1 MSPHLLLLSVLTGIW
16 SGPLHAEAPDTALA
30 PVKLVVPAAPGSLT
44 DPVARVVSQGMSRK
58 DGRRWVVENH
68 PGAGGAIAF
77 RAIANAKTDGS
88 VLMLTANNFAILP
101 ALDKNKTPSFAREF
115 SVIGMVGRSE
125 NLLVAS
131 PASRTRDIDE
141 LIAKSKGNASP
152 LTYTSPLPGSAAHLT
167 MELLRRSV
175 QINLVHVPYTNP
187 SLGVANTV
195 AGIIDLNMIGIRTAI
210 PLVRTGKLVPLAW
223 TGHQRSPE
231 LPDVPTFAEAGIKDA
246 SLSVWFALV
255 GPARIPAGKIAHL
268 NAQLQAVLSEPDV
281 LSQLAALFVDPWPGK
296 PEEAAAT
303 VAGDFSIYRN
313 LATILALRLH

>member
-1 MSPHLLLLSVLTGIW
+1 MWGLAFPGSKPTTGMSPHLLLLSVLTGIW

-175 QINLVHVPYTNP
+175 QINLVHVPFTNP

-195 AGIIDLNMIGIRTAI
+195 GHFAVIIQPTAGLACFRITHVAMHDRRPRARGCDGAVRDLFRA
-210 PLVRTGKLVPLAW
+210 A
-223 TGHQRSPE
+223 GHMG
-231 LPDVPTFAEAGIKDA
+231 A
-246 SLSVWFALV
+246 
-255 GPARIPAGKIAHL
+255 
-268 NAQLQAVLSEPDV
+268 AVLR
-281 LSQLAALFVDPWPGK
+281 
-296 PEEAAAT
+296 T
-303 VAGDFSIYRN
+303 
-313 LATILALRLH
+313 T